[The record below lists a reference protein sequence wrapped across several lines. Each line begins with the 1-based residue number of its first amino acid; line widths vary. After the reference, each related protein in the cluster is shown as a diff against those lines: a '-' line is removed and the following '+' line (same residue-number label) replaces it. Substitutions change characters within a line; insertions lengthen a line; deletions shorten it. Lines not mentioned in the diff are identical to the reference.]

1 MRILSIVHAYPPEHG
16 SGAEWMLH
24 ALHKDLIKHGHEV
37 KCQAHR
43 LNNPV
48 DFDGVKVVKEIT
60 SDDMKWADVVIT
72 HLGSTGRA
80 LNLAQR
86 FGKPLVWIAHNTHK
100 YGVVNVKR
108 NGIHIVYN
116 SHYVKGETEKHY
128 TQHPSIIVRPPIDID
143 HYKVRSKRTHIT
155 LINYNDLK
163 GGVHLAQ
170 IAGKMRDRKFLAVK
184 GAYGD
189 MVEDQ
194 PGNVE
199 KMPNMA
205 DIRAAYRKTRILIMP
220 SRYETWGRTAAEAM
234 CSSIPVIAHPTP
246 GLKECLGEAG
256 RFVPFH
262 HLPSWIE
269 AIEEV
274 EASYDEWSKKAILRA
289 KEIGKQ
295 TEADLATFRD
305 YLTSICG

>member
-1 MRILSIVHAYPPEHG
+1 MKILSIVHAYPPEHG

-24 ALHKDLIKHGHEV
+24 AMHKDLIAHGHEV

-43 LNNPV
+43 LKNPV
-48 DFDGVKVVKEIT
+48 DFDGVRVTKEIT
-60 SDDMKWADVVIT
+60 SDDMRWADVILT

-80 LNLAQR
+80 LNLASQ

-100 YGVVNVKR
+100 YGIISAKKK
-108 NGIHIVYN
+108 GIHIVYN
-116 SHYVKGETEKHY
+116 SHYVKGETERHY
-128 TQHPSIIVRPPIDID
+128 KQHPSIICRPPIDID
-143 HYKVRSKRTHIT
+143 HYKVKTKRTHIT

-163 GGVHLAQ
+163 GGVHLAS

-205 DIRAAYRKTRILIMP
+205 DIRAAYRKTKILIMP

-234 CSSIPVIAHPTP
+234 CSGIPVIAHPTP

-269 AIEEV
+269 AIEKV

-289 KEIGKQ
+289 QEIGKQ
-295 TEADLATFRD
+295 TEADLKTFRD